1 MPRDDTPEQA
11 LRAASWQ
18 RVRDDFERLASK
30 PHVSL
35 VALVTE
41 GDADPSAF
49 LRELAAR
56 ENRAHWQGTVIR
68 PVDGQPGEYEPVPDS
83 HRLFGFGE
91 PETWEAF
98 RVAAMRAGV
107 LAKAVPEHL
116 LPASVRD
123 RMGDLDR
130 WAWALF
136 EIGWRRLDT
145 VPFRAERWVR
155 DDGGAVQ
162 LELARSTG
170 LYRGWY
176 YSEIGDAV
184 SASIDVVD
192 VLRTMERAGG
202 TPSGDLLQDVVAA
215 LLRRIPERWA
225 EYDADALTATES
237 QALFLLV
244 AAGMV
249 ERRIRLRAR
258 LHNHPV
264 AVEATITATGEYGF
278 VEAMEPVLATM
289 WAEWKDAY
297 HAWRTGETRGAPF
310 SINEHLKPDEWRLTD
325 QGALARADLD
335 GDSPHVALDFVLRR
349 GFFDGQPGL
358 ILEPGRER
366 VSQRG
371 AVRGYGRLV
380 TMRKVQADASPP
392 AVNIGNWKEG
402 ADAFAAAFEARAK
415 ANGDDS
421 SKLPDKP
428 QAVREPPKPTTKRD
442 ERTKWLAEAMLLV
455 RDHPDWSDSQIAERV
470 GKHRSTLTRSR
481 EYQAAAA
488 LARGR
493 KDQLAQGFIEKDPD
507 TGRTDVEA
515 YADEDDFDS

>member
-1 MPRDDTPEQA
+1 MPRDDNPEQA

-18 RVRDDFERLASK
+18 RVRDDFQRLASK
-30 PHVSL
+30 PLVSL

-56 ENRAHWQGTVIR
+56 ENRAHWKGTLIR
-68 PVDGQPGEYEPVPDS
+68 PVDGQPNEYEPVPAS
-83 HRLFGFGE
+83 HRLLGFGE

-107 LAKAVPEHL
+107 LAKAAPEHL
-116 LPASVRD
+116 LPASVRG

-136 EIGWRRLDT
+136 EIGWRKLDS

-162 LELARSTG
+162 LELARSAG

-202 TPSGDLLQDVVAA
+202 TPSGDLLQDAVAA

-225 EYDADALTATES
+225 EYNADALTATES

-244 AAGMV
+244 AAGLV

-278 VEAMEPVLATM
+278 VEAMEPVLASM
-289 WAEWKDAY
+289 WGEWKDAY

-310 SINEHLKPDEWRLTD
+310 SITEHLKPDEWRLTD

-335 GDSPHVALDFVLRR
+335 GGHAERALDFVLRR
-349 GFFDGQPGL
+349 GFFDGTPRL

-366 VSQRG
+366 ISQRE
-371 AVRGYGRLV
+371 AVRGYGQLV
-380 TMRKVQADASPP
+380 TMRKVQADALTAP
-392 AVNIGNWKEG
+392 ALNIANWKEG
-402 ADAFAAAFEARAK
+402 ADAFAAAFQAVAKAEGGNGQPVESEPRNATPEQAPKRAK
-415 ANGDDS
+415 
-421 SKLPDKP
+421 
-428 QAVREPPKPTTKRD
+428 R
-442 ERTKWLAEAMLLV
+442 
-455 RDHPDWSDSQIAERV
+455 
-470 GKHRSTLTRSR
+470 
-481 EYQAAAA
+481 
-488 LARGR
+488 RGR
-493 KDQLAQGFIEKDPD
+493 KPD
-507 TGRTDVEA
+507 TDPKEDRRIFDAWQTGLYPT
-515 YADEDDFDS
+515 YADLDNALNLPNGEGKRACDRHRKRLPKGK